1 MGNLKLSL
9 EVLGQSKSLLRQFL
23 LQNPHLSENQY
34 QMTLKLYG
42 VRVGESQCVNNASDL
57 LKDAFHL
64 SQTRAAIHLLSKMR
78 DRLTEDM
85 RTSQDRAP
93 FKGKESSSSSVS
105 SNIEEFPSSVSS
117 EDIAVDVAAHCLFK
131 HVEHQLQFGGKFI
144 CHMFQISI
152 CFVFFIINFFVARV
166 VTARRPKV

>member
-1 MGNLKLSL
+1 
-9 EVLGQSKSLLRQFL
+9 
-23 LQNPHLSENQY
+23 
-34 QMTLKLYG
+34 MTLKLYG
-42 VRVGESQCVNNASDL
+42 VRVGESQCGNINNTSDL

-105 SNIEEFPSSVSS
+105 SNIYIEEFPSSISS
-117 EDIAVDVAAHCLFK
+117 EDIAVDVASHCLFK

-152 CFVFFIINFFVARV
+152 CFVFFIILM
-166 VTARRPKV
+166 